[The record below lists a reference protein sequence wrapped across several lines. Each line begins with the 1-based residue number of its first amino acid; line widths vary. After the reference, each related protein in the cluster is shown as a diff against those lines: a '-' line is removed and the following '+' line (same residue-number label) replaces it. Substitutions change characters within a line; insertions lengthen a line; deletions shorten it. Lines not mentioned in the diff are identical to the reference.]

1 MPKGSRH
8 DEQGLLLS
16 DRGRLVLRR
25 DDGGHWRLEADW
37 DAYRMV
43 GQRVRVQGV
52 RCGFDLLDVEQI
64 ARAD

>member
-25 DDGGHWRLEADW
+25 DDGGHWRLQADW
-37 DAYRMV
+37 NAYRMV
-43 GQRVRVQGV
+43 GRRVRVEGV
-52 RCGFDLLDVEQI
+52 RCGFDLLDVERI
-64 ARAD
+64 SLC

>member
-25 DDGGHWRLEADW
+25 DDGGHWRLQADW
-37 DAYRMV
+37 DAYQMLGR
-43 GQRVRVQGV
+43 RVRVAGI
-52 RCGFDLLDVEQI
+52 RCGFDLLDVERI
-64 ARAD
+64 TPC